1 MRNRMSLMSFT
12 KPIGPLLVAGAAFA
26 AGLLIGHAWSTLPS
40 GGRLPVV
47 QAMSSL
53 ADQTFAV
60 CTAPID
66 RNVEGLFILDF
77 ETGDLTG
84 GMLAQTG
91 KFAATYRHNVLEDL
105 GIEVGAVKNQRFMIV
120 PGMANVGTPQTRM
133 GSSVLYVTDAA
144 TGATVAYGIP
154 LGGKPGAA
162 GVGAALVP
170 LDIARPRGGG
180 PVP

>member
-1 MRNRMSLMSFT
+1 MSRTSLVRSA
-12 KPIGPLLVAGAAFA
+12 GPLLVAGLVFV
-26 AGLLIGHAWSTLPS
+26 AGMLVGQGWQAGSK
-40 GGRLPVV
+40 LPVA

-84 GMLAQTG
+84 GVLAQTG

-120 PGMANVGTPQTRM
+120 PGMASVGTPGTRM
-133 GSSVLYVTDAA
+133 GTSVLYVTDAA

-154 LGGKPGAA
+154 TGGKPGAVA
-162 GVGAALVP
+162 TLVP

-180 PVP
+180 PAP

>member
-1 MRNRMSLMSFT
+1 MRNRMSLMSFVR
-12 KPIGPLLVAGAAFA
+12 PAGPLLVAGAAFT
-26 AGLLIGHAWSTLPS
+26 AGLLVGHTWPAA
-40 GGRLPVV
+40 GRLPVA

-84 GMLAQTG
+84 GMLAQQTG

-120 PGMANVGTPQTRM
+120 PGMATVGSPQVRM
-133 GSSVLYVTDAA
+133 GQSVLYVTDAA

-154 LGGKPGAA
+154 VGGKPGAA
-162 GVGAALVP
+162 GAGAALVP

>member
-1 MRNRMSLMSFT
+1 MALMSFGRRA
-12 KPIGPLLVAGAAFA
+12 GPVVIAVVAFA
-26 AGLLIGHAWSTLPS
+26 AGLVAGSSWSGAS
-40 GGRLPVV
+40 RMPVA

-66 RNVEGLFILDF
+66 RNGEGLFILDF

-84 GMLAQTG
+84 GVLAQTG

-105 GIEVGAVKNQRFMIV
+105 GIEVGAVKNQRFLIV
-120 PGMANVGTPQTRM
+120 PGMASVGSPPARM
-133 GSSVLYVTDAA
+133 AQSVIYVTDAA

-162 GVGAALVP
+162 GAGAALVP

>member
-1 MRNRMSLMSFT
+1 MSLMSFAR
-12 KPIGPLLVAGAAFA
+12 PAWPLLVAGAAFIG
-26 AGLLIGHAWSTLPS
+26 GLLVGHTWPAA
-40 GGRLPVV
+40 GRLPVA

-66 RNVEGLFILDF
+66 RAVEGLFILDF

-84 GMLAQTG
+84 GVLAPTG

-105 GIEVGAVKNQRFMIV
+105 GIQVGAVKNQRFMIV
-120 PGMANVGTPQTRM
+120 PGMATVGTSQARM

-154 LGGKPGAA
+154 VGGKPGAA
-162 GVGAALVP
+162 GAGAALVP

>member
-1 MRNRMSLMSFT
+1 MSLKSLAT
-12 KPIGPLLVAGAAFA
+12 AAWPVAVVGSVFA
-26 AGLLIGHAWSTLPS
+26 AGLAVGSRWATHP
-40 GGRLPVV
+40 RLPLA

-66 RNVEGLFILDF
+66 NATEGLFILDF

-84 GMLAQTG
+84 GVLNQTG
-91 KFAATYRHNVLEDL
+91 KFGTAYRHNVLADL

-120 PGMANVGTPQTRM
+120 PGMAKVGTPATARM
-133 GSSVLYVTDAA
+133 AQSVLYVTDAA

-154 LGGKPGAA
+154 TAGKPGA
-162 GVGAALVP
+162 GAALVP

-180 PVP
+180 PPL

>member
-1 MRNRMSLMSFT
+1 MSRMSLVRSA
-12 KPIGPLLVAGAAFA
+12 GPLLVAGLAFV
-26 AGLLIGHAWSTLPS
+26 AGLLVGQGWPETS
-40 GGRLPVV
+40 RLPIA

-84 GMLAQTG
+84 GVLAQTG

-120 PGMANVGTPQTRM
+120 PGMASVGSPGTRM
-133 GSSVLYVTDAA
+133 GTSVLYVTDAA

-154 LGGKPGAA
+154 TGGKPGAA
-162 GVGAALVP
+162 GAAALVP